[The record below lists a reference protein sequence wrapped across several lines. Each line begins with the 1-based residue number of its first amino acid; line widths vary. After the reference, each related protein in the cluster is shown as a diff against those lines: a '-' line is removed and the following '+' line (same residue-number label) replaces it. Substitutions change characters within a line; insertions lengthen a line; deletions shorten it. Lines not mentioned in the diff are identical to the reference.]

1 MRKFLFASFAGLLL
15 YSCSTVQSG
24 TSKTMDIVGTGVIHK
39 PVIADLNV
47 SQEKVSKTMTFTNMQ
62 SLEIAKNTVVRE
74 LLKEKNAD
82 VLVEPTFDSTT
93 KNGSTELTVYGWTAT
108 YKNFRQ
114 VEEKDLKVLEVRPNF
129 IQKAETAQPATEIKK
144 GGSLGWIIGGA
155 ALVVAAVLA
164 AGSL

>member
-1 MRKFLFASFAGLLL
+1 MKKNLLL
-15 YSCSTVQSG
+15 AFAAASLISCSTVQSG

-47 SQEKVSKTMTFTNMQ
+47 SQEKVSRTMTFTNLQ
-62 SLEIAKNTVVRE
+62 SLETAKNSVVRE
-74 LLKEKNAD
+74 LLKEKEAD

-93 KNGSTELTVYGWTAT
+93 KNGTTELTVYGWTAT

-129 IQKAETAQPATEIKK
+129 IQKAETTQPATEVKK
-144 GGSLGWIIGGA
+144 MGGIGWIIGGA
-155 ALVVAAVLA
+155 ALVVAAVLG

>member
-1 MRKFLFASFAGLLL
+1 MKKILLL
-15 YSCSTVQSG
+15 AFAVSSLISCSTVQSG

-47 SQEKVSKTMTFTNMQ
+47 SQEKVSRTMTFTNLQ
-62 SLEIAKNTVVRE
+62 SLETAKNSVVRE
-74 LLKEKNAD
+74 LLKEKDAD
-82 VLVEPTFDSTT
+82 VLVEPTFDSST
-93 KNGSTELTVYGWTAT
+93 KNGTTELTVYGWAAT

-129 IQKAETAQPATEIKK
+129 IQKAETTQPATELKK
-144 GGSLGWIIGGA
+144 GGGIGWIIGGA

>member
-1 MRKFLFASFAGLLL
+1 MKKILLL
-15 YSCSTVQSG
+15 AFAVTSLISCSTVQSG

-47 SQEKVSKTMTFTNMQ
+47 SQEKVSRTMTFTNLQ
-62 SLEIAKNTVVRE
+62 SLETAKNSVVRE
-74 LLKEKNAD
+74 LLKEQNAD

-93 KNGSTELTVYGWTAT
+93 KNGTTELTVYGWTAT

-129 IQKAETAQPATEIKK
+129 IQKAETTQPATELKKK
-144 GGSLGWIIGGA
+144 GGLAWIIGGA
-155 ALVVAAVLA
+155 ALVVAAALA
-164 AGSL
+164 ATSL